1 MFNDVR
7 GQCLQVQELCRG
19 SVQALREGLL
29 SLEERMAAVRK
40 EVCVDGRNCS
50 LKVKLLIIGF
60 RHFLMRTLAQTA
72 Q

>member
-29 SLEERMAAVRK
+29 SLEERMAGLRK
-40 EVCVDGRNCS
+40 EVCVDGGNCS
-50 LKVKLLIIGF
+50 LKVGIIDNGC
-60 RHFLMRTLAQTA
+60 LG
-72 Q
+72 